1 MIKHSLIFVLSAS
14 IFFVQAYDQAVSL
27 DQIKSHE
34 AQRTITLKNYY
45 GTFDIT
51 EPVLCD
57 LLECPSVK
65 RLDAINQYG
74 IDAYVNDFPR
84 YTRYQHSLGVMCLLR
99 RFGASEQEQIAGL
112 LHDVSHTVFSH
123 VGDHLFG
130 VTRNAL
136 NIRDSKDSYQDS
148 IHGWF
153 MQQTEIADILAKY
166 GYTIDDVIHKNGM
179 FMMLE
184 QDIPDLCADRIEYN
198 LYGGFI
204 ENRITH
210 DEIESILSAL
220 RYDEGRWFFVDT
232 KAARALAHAA
242 LFLTEYHFG
251 SSWNAL
257 LNTWAAQALRR
268 ALDIEI
274 VSAHELHF
282 STDDVI
288 WGVINDSD
296 DVIIKG
302 LLQKLYHY
310 KQYYNDVTISD
321 AHDYIIYPKF
331 RGINPL
337 VQNNDGAFVRL
348 CQVDQEY
355 KKEFERI
362 KACLMQGR
370 AVQLKND

>member
-1 MIKHSLIFVLSAS
+1 MIKRYVAFILLVVV
-14 IFFVQAYDQAVSL
+14 FFVQAQEQAYSASPVINH
-27 DQIKSHE
+27 QK
-34 AQRTITLKNYY
+34 QRTITLKNYY
-45 GTFDIT
+45 GTFEIT

-65 RLDAINQYG
+65 RLDGINQYG
-74 IDAYVNDFPR
+74 IDAYVNTFPR

-130 VTRNAL
+130 ATCNAL
-136 NIRDSKDSYQDS
+136 SIRDSKDSYQDS
-148 IHGWF
+148 IHRWF
-153 MQQTEIADILAKY
+153 MQQTEIANILAKH
-166 GYTIDDVIHKNGM
+166 GYTVDDIIHKNGM
-179 FMMLE
+179 FIMLE

-210 DEIESILSAL
+210 DEIAFILDAL
-220 RYDEGRWFFVDT
+220 RYEDGRWFFVD
-232 KAARALAHAA
+232 KNAARTLGNAA
-242 LFLTEYHFG
+242 LFLTEHHFG
-251 SSWNAL
+251 TSWNAL

-268 ALDIEI
+268 ALDVGI

-288 WGVINDSD
+288 WDLMNRSD
-296 DVIIKG
+296 DAVIKG

-310 KQYYNDVTISD
+310 KNYYHEVAVTD
-321 AHDYIIYPKF
+321 PYDYVIYPKF

-337 VQNNDGAFVRL
+337 VQVEDKTLRRL
-348 CQVDQEY
+348 YDLDNEY
-355 KKEFERI
+355 KSEFERI
-362 KACLMQGR
+362 KSCLAQGR
-370 AVQLKND
+370 AVHIYP

>member
-14 IFFVQAYDQAVSL
+14 IFFVQASDQVISL
-27 DQIKSHE
+27 DQIKSHG

-45 GTFDIT
+45 GTFNIT

-74 IDAYVNDFPR
+74 IDAYVNNFPR
-84 YTRYQHSLGVMCLLR
+84 YTRYQHSIGVMCLLR

-130 VTRNAL
+130 VTRNTV

-148 IHGWF
+148 IHAWF
-153 MQQTEIADILAKY
+153 MAQTEIGDILAKY
-166 GYTIDDVIHKNGM
+166 GYTIDDIIHKNGM
-179 FMMLE
+179 FLMLE
-184 QDIPDLCADRIEYN
+184 QDAPALCADRIEYN
-198 LYGGFI
+198 LYGGL
-204 ENRITH
+204 
-210 DEIESILSAL
+210 IESRLTKNDIAVILNAL
-220 RYDEGRWFFVDT
+220 RYKDGNWFFVDVN
-232 KAARALAHAA
+232 AARKLADSA

-251 SSWNAL
+251 TSWNGL
-257 LNTWAAQALRR
+257 LNRWAAEMLQR
-268 ALDIEI
+268 ALDQNI
-274 VSAHELHF
+274 VSTHDLHF
-282 STDDVI
+282 STDYVV
-288 WGVINDSD
+288 WSVINESD

-310 KQYYNDVTISD
+310 KQCYRDVTVSD
-321 AHDYIIYPKF
+321 AYDCIIYPKF

-337 VQNNDGAFVRL
+337 VE
-348 CQVDQEY
+348 QVDGMLVGLYDCYECY
-355 KKEFERI
+355 KSQFDTVKNVL
-362 KACLMQGR
+362 AQGR
-370 AVQLKND
+370 YVQFVD